1 MTDRAIRSQAWAGGS
16 DAPEKS
22 ALDIGFMA
30 LTDSASLIVAAT
42 QGFAQPYGLTLN
54 LRRQPSWATLRDKL
68 LSGELDA
75 AQCLYGLVYGVQLGL
90 GGSAASEMA
99 VLMGLCQNGQAINLS
114 EPLKQAGVTSAEAL
128 LRHRRQNGARLT
140 LAQTFPTGTHALWL
154 NYWLASIGLHPLH
167 DVHSVVVPP
176 AQMVGHL
183 QAGRIDG
190 FCAGGPWGALA
201 VDQGQGFTIATSQ
214 AIWPDHPEK
223 VLGTTRAFVDAY
235 PNTARAL
242 VMAVLDASRFIEQN
256 AENRL
261 GTAQLISGRDYVDA
275 PLGAI
280 QPRFFGRYQ
289 DGLGNAWQDP
299 HPLRF
304 YADGEVNRPWLSDGM
319 WFMTQFRR
327 WGLLRED
334 PDYLGIAR
342 RVQQTALYRDAAT
355 ALGLCLDGADMRRST
370 LIDGR
375 LRAALLE
382 SGFEVVD
389 ESGLT
394 IDLPARVEALRPD
407 VILIDTESPGR
418 DVMEQVCLV
427 SRDQPRPIVMFTD
440 EHDPGVMRR
449 AIQSGVSAYI
459 VEGIQ
464 ASRLQ
469 PILDV
474 AMARFES
481 DQALR
486 AQLQARE
493 AQLAERKRIEL
504 AKGLLMKMKHCGEE
518 EAYTL
523 MRRQAMSRQ
532 QRLIQVAEQ
541 IIAMHDMLGG

>member
-1 MTDRAIRSQAWAGGS
+1 MKIVIAPDSFKESLSAPDVAEAIARGWRRVFPQAEVLLRPLADGGEGTVDAVLAATAGERRECRVEGPLGEPTLAHWGWLDDATAVIEMASASGLHLVPRDRRDATRSSSRGTGELIRA
-16 DAPEKS
+16 
-22 ALDIGFMA
+22 ALDAGARKI
-30 LTDSASLIVAAT
+30 I
-42 QGFAQPYGLTLN
+42 
-54 LRRQPSWATLRDKL
+54 
-68 LSGELDA
+68 
-75 AQCLYGLVYGVQLGL
+75 LGL

-128 LRHRRQNGARLT
+128 LRQRRQNGARLT

-375 LRAALLE
+375 TWDGSDPAGYARSFPIHALAE
-382 SGFEVVD
+382 TGQ
-389 ESGLT
+389 G
-394 IDLPARVEALRPD
+394 IDL
-407 VILIDTESPGR
+407 
-418 DVMEQVCLV
+418 
-427 SRDQPRPIVMFTD
+427 
-440 EHDPGVMRR
+440 
-449 AIQSGVSAYI
+449 
-459 VEGIQ
+459 
-464 ASRLQ
+464 
-469 PILDV
+469 
-474 AMARFES
+474 
-481 DQALR
+481 
-486 AQLQARE
+486 
-493 AQLAERKRIEL
+493 
-504 AKGLLMKMKHCGEE
+504 
-518 EAYTL
+518 
-523 MRRQAMSRQ
+523 
-532 QRLIQVAEQ
+532 
-541 IIAMHDMLGG
+541 